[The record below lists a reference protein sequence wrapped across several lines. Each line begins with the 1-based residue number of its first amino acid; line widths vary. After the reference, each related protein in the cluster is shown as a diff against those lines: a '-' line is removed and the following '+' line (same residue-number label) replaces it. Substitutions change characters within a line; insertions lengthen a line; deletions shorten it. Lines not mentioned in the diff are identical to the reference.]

1 MLAEEPGGMGW
12 HATPSLSLFPAV
24 LLQMVLPG
32 GAGAERTQVLRAP
45 GEEPASEEA
54 VCGIRAGLYAVS
66 FHSFMFRFSFPA
78 SIGSFLKNCTIII
91 TFNT

>member
-12 HATPSLSLFPAV
+12 HAAPSVSLFPAV

-54 VCGIRAGLYAVS
+54 VGFGQGSTPCPSIRLCSVS
-66 FHSFMFRFSFPA
+66 P
-78 SIGSFLKNCTIII
+78 FLHRLDP
-91 TFNT
+91 F